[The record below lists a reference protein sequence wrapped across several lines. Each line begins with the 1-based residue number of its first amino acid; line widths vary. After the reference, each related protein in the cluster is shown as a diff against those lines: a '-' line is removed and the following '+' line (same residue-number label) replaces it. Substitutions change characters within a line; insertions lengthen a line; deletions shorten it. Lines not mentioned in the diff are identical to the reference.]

1 MSVQS
6 EKLSGIKVNAKK
18 LREQKFGTSH
28 SQSCELVK
36 YSAHQSPAAFF
47 MKENN
52 IHKGATSA
60 KPDSTT
66 KC

>member
-1 MSVQS
+1 MLYYVSAVT
-6 EKLSGIKVNAKK
+6 KVI
-18 LREQKFGTSH
+18 REQKSGTSH

-36 YSAHQSPAAFF
+36 YSTHQSPATFF

-52 IHKGATSA
+52 MLKGATSA